1 MSLRTMSKN
10 LSMGRDGE
18 FDLRKSLVRLRLG
31 MTIWTTLSWLSR
43 ERPFVGTL
51 SRTSFMV

>member
-51 SRTSFMV
+51 SRTSLMV